1 MEEIMKKS
9 KKVLALAMA
18 AVMTTGLAACGGKD
32 GDSNNGDNAVTQA
45 PGSNTGEP
53 EKVSLRVWAP
63 ENQIQTGTVDAM
75 FKTFKDLHPE
85 WEIDF
90 KLEAQGEDN
99 CKEAVLRDVAAAAD
113 VYFFASDQLQELVN
127 AGAIARLGG
136 TAEKLV
142 KETIAESVQAT
153 VTAEDGNIYAI
164 PFTHNTFFMYYDKT
178 LLSEDDVTS
187 IEKIMAKET
196 ADNVYNFYF
205 ESAGGWK
212 LGCWYYGAGLSIYG
226 ESQNDYAAGVNWNND
241 TGVAVTNYLI
251 DLIGNPKCAFD
262 GDINVVELATDHRLG
277 AWFDGAW
284 NYNNYKDAL
293 GDNLGMAK
301 IPTFN
306 PDGTDYQLKGFY
318 SSKAVGVN
326 PQAKSPKV
334 AVAFAEYICNEE
346 NQIKR
351 YKETAQIPTNINAG
365 NAADVQADPLA
376 KVIVDESNNAS
387 VMQPTNANFSA
398 KYWNNAGAIATEI
411 RSGALNK
418 DNVKAKLDA
427 FCEAM
432 KVE

>member
-1 MEEIMKKS
+1 MKKS
-9 KKVLALAMA
+9 KKALALLMATAMTA
-18 AVMTTGLAACGGKD
+18 SLAACGSKEND
-32 GDSNNGDNAVTQA
+32 NNGASATPA
-45 PGSNTGEP
+45 PGSDGNR

-75 FKTFKDLHPE
+75 FKSFEALHPE
-85 WEIDF
+85 WEIEF
-90 KLEAQGEDN
+90 KVEAQGEDN
-99 CKEAVLRDVAAAAD
+99 CKDAVLKDVGAAGD

-136 TAEKLV
+136 SAEKLV

-178 LLSEDDVTS
+178 LLSDDDITS
-187 IEKIMAKET
+187 MEKIMAKQT

-212 LGCWYYGAGLSIYG
+212 LGCWYYGAGLTIYG
-226 ESQNDYAAGVNWNND
+226 ESQNDYSAGVNWNND

-262 GDINVVELATDHRLG
+262 GDITVSELAADHRIG

-284 NYNNYKDAL
+284 NYNMYKDAL

-306 PDGTDYQLKGFY
+306 PDGKDYQLKGFY

-334 AVAFAEYICNEE
+334 AVAFAEFICNQE
-346 NQIKR
+346 NQVKR
-351 YKETAQIPTNINAG
+351 YKETAQIPTNITAG
-365 NAADVQADPLA
+365 NSAEVQADPLA

-398 KYWNNAGAIATEI
+398 KYWTNAGAIATEI

-418 DNVKAKLDA
+418 NNVKEKLNA
-427 FCEAM
+427 FCDSM

>member
-1 MEEIMKKS
+1 
-9 KKVLALAMA
+9 
-18 AVMTTGLAACGGKD
+18 
-32 GDSNNGDNAVTQA
+32 
-45 PGSNTGEP
+45 
-53 EKVSLRVWAP
+53 
-63 ENQIQTGTVDAM
+63 
-75 FKTFKDLHPE
+75 
-85 WEIDF
+85 
-90 KLEAQGEDN
+90 
-99 CKEAVLRDVAAAAD
+99 
-113 VYFFASDQLQELVN
+113 
-127 AGAIARLGG
+127 
-136 TAEKLV
+136 
-142 KETIAESVQAT
+142 
-153 VTAEDGNIYAI
+153 
-164 PFTHNTFFMYYDKT
+164 
-178 LLSEDDVTS
+178 
-187 IEKIMAKET
+187 
-196 ADNVYNFYF
+196 
-205 ESAGGWK
+205 
-212 LGCWYYGAGLSIYG
+212 
-226 ESQNDYAAGVNWNND
+226 
-241 TGVAVTNYLI
+241 
-251 DLIGNPKCAFD
+251 
-262 GDINVVELATDHRLG
+262 
-277 AWFDGAW
+277 
-284 NYNNYKDAL
+284 
-293 GDNLGMAK
+293 MAK

-318 SSKAVGVN
+318 RSKAVGVN